1 MAHSVVAPDL
11 SVSYEHCRRL
21 HRRFD
26 PTYYWATR
34 RLPDDVRPAVHA
46 LYAFVRTADEIVDGP
61 GRPDHPHDRLAALDR
76 REAELAHARA
86 GEDSPDPVVTAL
98 VDAAER
104 HGLPLSELDLYFHS
118 MRVDCG
124 PVRIGTWSELES
136 YMLGSAGSVGG
147 ILAVLLDVPHE
158 RRDSFVSLALAFQ
171 LTNFIRDVRQDWELD
186 RVYLPAEDL
195 ERFGVSTAEIARCE
209 PSTGFRQLLALQVGR
224 ARELFDASSPAVH
237 AVSPG
242 VRRGIL
248 MARSVYG
255 AVLDRAE
262 QLNFDVLRHRTELPP
277 WRLAGAVAQGLR
289 ARV

>member
-1 MAHSVVAPDL
+1 MAHSAIAPDL
-11 SVSYEHCRRL
+11 GASYEHCRRM

-61 GRPDHPHDRLAALDR
+61 GRPAQPEDRLAALDR
-76 REAELAHARA
+76 CEEELARARA
-86 GEDSPDPVVTAL
+86 GLPCPDPVVSAL

-104 HGLPLSELDLYFHS
+104 HALPLGELDRYFDS
-118 MRVDCG
+118 MRADCG
-124 PVRIGTWSELES
+124 SVRIETWRELER
-136 YMLGSAGSVGG
+136 YMLGSAGSVGS
-147 ILAVLLDVPHE
+147 ILAVLLDVPPD

-195 ERFGVSTAEIARCE
+195 ERFGVSTAEIDRCQ
-209 PSTGFRQLLALQVGR
+209 PSAGFRHLLALQVDR
-224 ARELFDASSPAVH
+224 ARGLFDDSSPAAQ

-277 WRLAGAVAQGLR
+277 WRLAAAVAQGLR
-289 ARV
+289 TRT

>member
-1 MAHSVVAPDL
+1 MAHSTIAPDL
-11 SVSYEHCRRL
+11 GASYEHCRRL

-34 RLPDDVRPAVHA
+34 RLPDEVRPAVHA

-61 GRPDHPHDRLAALDR
+61 GRPADPRARRIALDSC
-76 REAELAHARA
+76 EAELARARTD
-86 GEDSPDPVVTAL
+86 GGSREPVVAAL
-98 VDAAER
+98 VDAADR
-104 HGLPLSELDLYFHS
+104 HDLPLGELDRYFDS
-118 MRVDCG
+118 MRTDCG
-124 PVRIGTWSELES
+124 TVRIETWSELER
-136 YMLGSAGSVGG
+136 YMLGSAGSVGS
-147 ILAVLLDVPHE
+147 ILAVLLDVPLE
-158 RRDSFVSLALAFQ
+158 QRDSFVRLALAFQ

-195 ERFGVSTAEIARCE
+195 ERFGVSLAEIDRRE
-209 PSTGFRQLLALQVGR
+209 PSAGFRHLLALQVGR
-224 ARELFDASSPAVH
+224 ARALFDDSSPAAQ

-262 QLNFDVLRHRTELPP
+262 RLNFDVLRHRTELPP
-277 WRLAGAVAQGLR
+277 WRLAEAVAQGLR
-289 ARV
+289 ARA